1 MKNPWYSE
9 EKRSY
14 FFRLQFFPHFS
25 LQFIAEGVAP
35 KQSQHAP
42 LSEINWIS
50 FKWAWRLSLGAT
62 PFVLLAP
69 RSWISG
75 LSYEVSFAL
84 EFWVADH
91 LQTKTSNWKSAY
103 AVLYVHQCIL
113 LIFKRCTLRGTCTLQ
128 KRLSKLLMNSN
139 GYPFKASIWSIYCV
153 QTMMGNSNQLVGDNK
168 FTLFPILGVEGVVCN
183 WERFQ

>member
-1 MKNPWYSE
+1 MHPARREDWA
-9 EKRSY
+9 RMT
-14 FFRLQFFPHFS
+14 
-25 LQFIAEGVAP
+25 EGVAP

-91 LQTKTSNWKSAY
+91 LQTKTSNWESAY

-139 GYPFKASIWSIYCV
+139 GYPFKASIVFKRDPV
-153 QTMMGNSNQLVGDNK
+153 QTMMGNSNQLVVTN
-168 FTLFPILGVEGVVCN
+168 LLSCN

>member
-1 MKNPWYSE
+1 MKMDVFFD
-9 EKRSY
+9 RSNLAARTAQTTCTTY
-14 FFRLQFFPHFS
+14 TTDTSFESPDIQF
-25 LQFIAEGVAP
+25 LGARRTEGVAP

-91 LQTKTSNWKSAY
+91 LQTKTSNWESAY
-103 AVLYVHQCIL
+103 AVLYVQQCIL

-128 KRLSKLLMNSN
+128 KRVSKLLMNSN
-139 GYPFKASIWSIYCV
+139 GYPFKASIVFKRDPV
-153 QTMMGNSNQLVGDNK
+153 QTMMGNSNQLVVTN
-168 FTLFPILGVEGVVCN
+168 LLCSPY
-183 WERFQ
+183 